1 MNNDVN
7 MDALLGLT
15 QQPKNETLSSKNTGI
30 PVKRSYHKSKTTT
43 KGRSEIGQVMKTSL
57 YLPREKF
64 KAFKLFCVEEDV
76 KMTEMM
82 EKLIDEKMASVKRKK
97 AKESE
102 CQNSKQSNS

>member
-1 MNNDVN
+1 MNNDTN

-15 QQPKNETLSSKNTGI
+15 QQPKKETLCPKDTGTLM
-30 PVKRSYHKSKTTT
+30 KRSYHKNKKTA

-82 EKLIDEKMASVKRKK
+82 ERLIDEKMESVKRKK
-97 AKESE
+97 AKELE
-102 CQNSKQSNS
+102 CQNSNQSNS